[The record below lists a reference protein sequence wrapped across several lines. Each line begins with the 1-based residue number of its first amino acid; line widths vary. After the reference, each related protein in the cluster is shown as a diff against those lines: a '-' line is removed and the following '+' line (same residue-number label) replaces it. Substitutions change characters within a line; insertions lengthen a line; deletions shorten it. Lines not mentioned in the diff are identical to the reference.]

1 MSDETKGP
9 EGEDPEFPGTLFVV
23 MLIVILTA
31 GLWVAVYLM
40 LLNR

>member
-1 MSDETKGP
+1 VSDETKGP
-9 EGEDPEFPGTLFVV
+9 EEGPEFLGTLFVV

-31 GLWVAVYLM
+31 GLWVAVYFM

>member
-1 MSDETKGP
+1 LREESKGP
-9 EGEDPEFPGTLFVV
+9 EGEGPEFLGTLFVV

>member
-1 MSDETKGP
+1 MSDETKGQEE
-9 EGEDPEFPGTLFVV
+9 EGPEFLGTLFVM